1 MPKTKGAGNK
11 RSTKTPV
18 VEVGEP
24 METET
29 TVEPP
34 LSEAES
40 QVEAPSA
47 SPPKTASSSP
57 KETKVVE
64 VKKRKGKIEK
74 KRKTGTRTPSSY
86 VLFSMEYRKT
96 VSSENPDLS
105 LGEVSKKCGE
115 AWGQLSV
122 DEKNV
127 WKLKADSCKEEKAA
141 QQKAEIGDVP
151 EKKKRKPSSYL
162 CFSMEHR
169 KKVIAENANL
179 SLGEVS
185 KRCGAAWKELNEE
198 EKSIWKT
205 KAAEM

>member
-1 MPKTKGAGNK
+1 MPKTSKNATK
-11 RSTKTPV
+11 RVTKTA
-18 VEVGEP
+18 VEEVSEP

-29 TVEPP
+29 APAPAPAPVPAPAPEP
-34 LSEAES
+34 E
-40 QVEAPSA
+40 VT
-47 SPPKTASSSP
+47 SPP

-74 KRKTGTRTPSSY
+74 KRKTGNRTPSSY

-96 VSSENPDLS
+96 VSAENPDLS

-115 AWGQLSV
+115 AWGQLSA
-122 DEKNV
+122 DEKST
-127 WKLKADSCKEEKAA
+127 WKAKADDCKEKKAA
-141 QQKAEIGDVP
+141 MQKAEVGDEP

-162 CFSMEHR
+162 CFSMEYR

-185 KRCGAAWKELNEE
+185 KQCGAAWKELSDD
-198 EKSIWKT
+198 EKAVWKD
-205 KAAEM
+205 KAAAM